1 MTLHIHKI
9 PAGPL
14 PTNAYLVVDTVSGDA
29 ILVDTPPDVAARA
42 GQIARESGANV
53 RNVVITHGHWDHIT
67 GAADVVAQ
75 WPVPVVG
82 HELVRTRLED
92 PSATTTAPMPMV
104 AIKLNHTVDEGDEI
118 TVGAHTFSIMHMPG
132 HDVAHITLYSKVD
145 GVILGGDVLF
155 PDGHGRTDLPGS
167 DQQIMNRTLK
177 RFLEFPA
184 ETRVLPGHG
193 DETTVG
199 RESRWINNIP

>member
-1 MTLHIHKI
+1 MTLRIQQI

-29 ILVDTPPDVAARA
+29 MLVDTPPDVATHARRA
-42 GQIARESGANV
+42 IEESGADLQYI
-53 RNVVITHGHWDHIT
+53 VITHGHWDHIT
-67 GAADVVAQ
+67 GAADVTAA

-92 PSATTTAPMPMV
+92 ASATTAPMPMRPV
-104 AIKLNHTVDEGDEI
+104 KLDKTVDEGDEI
-118 TVGAHTFSIMHMPG
+118 TIGAHTFKVMHMPG
-132 HDVAHITLYSKVD
+132 HDVAHITLYSQVD

-167 DQQIMNRTLK
+167 DQQVMNETLK
-177 RFLEFPA
+177 RFLAFPD

-199 RESRWINNIP
+199 REARWIKSIT

>member
-1 MTLHIHKI
+1 MTLRIYQI

-14 PTNAYLVVDTVSGDA
+14 PTNAYMVVDTVTGDA
-29 ILVDTPPDVAARA
+29 MLVDTPPDVATKARH
-42 GQIARESGANV
+42 IAEEAGANL
-53 RNVVITHGHWDHIT
+53 RYIVITHGHWDHIT
-67 GAADVVAQ
+67 GAAEVVKQ

-82 HELVRTRLED
+82 HELVRERLENA
-92 PSATTTAPMPMV
+92 SATSAPMSMV
-104 AIKLNHTVDEGDEI
+104 PVSLDQTVDEGDEI
-118 TVGAHTFSIMHMPG
+118 TIGGHIFKVMHMSG
-132 HDVAHITLYSKVD
+132 HDVAHITLYSEVD

-167 DQQIMNRTLK
+167 DQNVMNQTLK

-193 DETTVG
+193 DETTVE
-199 RESRWINNIP
+199 RESRWIKNIP

>member
-1 MTLHIHKI
+1 MTLRIHQI

-29 ILVDTPPDVAARA
+29 ILIDTPPDVAT
-42 GQIARESGANV
+42 IARHTVEEAGANLLYI
-53 RNVVITHGHWDHIT
+53 VITHGHWDHIT
-67 GAADVVAQ
+67 GAADVVNQ
-75 WPVPVVG
+75 WPVPVIG

-92 PSATTTAPMPMV
+92 VTASPTSPIPMHPV
-104 AIKLNHTVDEGDEI
+104 KLDQTVDEGDEI
-118 TVGAHTFSIMHMPG
+118 TVGAHTFKVMHMPG
-132 HDVAHITLYSKVD
+132 HDVAHITLYSAVD
-145 GVILGGDVLF
+145 GIILGGDVLF

-167 DQQIMNRTLK
+167 DQQVMNQTLK
-177 RFLEFPA
+177 RFLAFPD

-199 RESRWINNIP
+199 REARWIRNIP